1 MKRLLTKKIEEDRE
15 RLKEQGIVEKALY
28 SGRRQEPPKTPIGKN
43 ADRKFVIKRNK
54 KKKRKLEEILL
65 DVKAR

>member
-28 SGRRQEPPKTPIGKN
+28 SGRRQEPPNSDRRN

-54 KKKRKLEEILL
+54 KETKIRRNT
-65 DVKAR
+65 A